1 MSNNVKNQKGA
12 FLVEVVVIVGII
24 AGSLVAILGVA
35 TVFLVTSHVVQ
46 QTSKATALAQEAI
59 EIVRNYRDGTDWDTT
74 GLGQLTLGVPYHAE
88 QSGSPPA
95 WTLLGGTETITEFTR
110 EIEFEAVCRDSS
122 DNIATCPA
130 SYSDSDTRKAIVT
143 VSWQERGNNHEVELQ
158 AYFTNWNP

>member
-1 MSNNVKNQKGA
+1 MNNNAKNQKGA
-12 FLVEVVVIVGII
+12 FLIEVIVIVGII
-24 AGSLVAILGVA
+24 TGSLVAILGVA

-74 GLGQLTLGVPYHAE
+74 GLGQLALGVPYHPE

-95 WTLLGGTETITEFTR
+95 WTLIGGAETLDEFTR
-110 EIEFEAVCRDSS
+110 EIEFEQVYRDSS
-122 DNIATCPA
+122 DNIASAGSLDPHTL
-130 SYSDSDTRKAIVT
+130 KAIVR
-143 VSWQERGNNHEVELQ
+143 VFWQERGNNHEVELQ